1 MLIEDATLCVS
12 VTTGHECNTF
22 SVIFKL
28 HIRIF
33 TFIVQ
38 VHKGNVV
45 TACSKCIYLS
55 LQIATLRVL
64 HATSFMLSTPSAVL
78 SLWTTLATIVVTYES
93 REAMI
98 LILVEK
104 QVTLQKNTKSLC
116 LSRSVSSRPPNPR
129 YLKWVMTQ
137 AFANKVTMYPCQYY
151 HHLIR
156 RRSNT

>member
-64 HATSFMLSTPSAVL
+64 HATSFTRMLSTPSAVL
-78 SLWTTLATIVVTYES
+78 SLSTTLASIVVTYES

-137 AFANKVTMYPCQYY
+137 AFANKLTMYLRHN
-151 HHLIR
+151 HHP
-156 RRSNT
+156 SAV